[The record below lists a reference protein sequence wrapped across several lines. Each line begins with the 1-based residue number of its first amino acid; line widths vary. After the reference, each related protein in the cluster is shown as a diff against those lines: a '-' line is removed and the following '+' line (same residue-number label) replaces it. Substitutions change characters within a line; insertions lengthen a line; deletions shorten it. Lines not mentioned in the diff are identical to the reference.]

1 MSSTE
6 ISGKKNLRERKVF
19 HGKRARFLYEL
30 MGKSFKKAEHW
41 RFMNYGYAFDN
52 DADNPALSVE
62 DEAERFCAQLY
73 HVVASQ
79 VDLKGKRLLDVG
91 SGRGGGASHVHRYL
105 NPVETVGMDLASSAV
120 AQCERVFSGIEGLSY
135 LQGDSMDMPFE
146 GESFDA
152 VMNVESSHCYPD
164 LGRFLS
170 EVRRVLKPGG
180 SFLYTDFTPSGSDG
194 PAELAKSLAAL
205 KKAGFEGVTSTNITT
220 NVVRGLELDEERRTS
235 EIRKNFPFG
244 TRRFARLWA
253 GTTDSW
259 IYEDFKNGSREYV
272 VFHAKRPSFLAG
284 P

>member
-1 MSSTE
+1 MNSTVT
-6 ISGKKNLRERKVF
+6 KDRKNIRERKVF
-19 HGKRARFLYEL
+19 HGNRAKFLYEL
-30 MGKSFKKAEHW
+30 MGKAFRKAEHW
-41 RFMNYGYAFDN
+41 RFMNYGYAYD
-52 DADNPALSVE
+52 DEADNPVMEAE
-62 DEAERFCAQLY
+62 DEAERYCAQLY

-79 VDLKGKRLLDVG
+79 TDLTGKKLLDVG

-105 NPVETVGMDLASSAV
+105 KPAQTIGMDLANSAV
-120 AQCERVFSGIEGLSY
+120 NLSARIFAGVEGLSY
-135 LQGDSMDMPFE
+135 QQGDSMEMPFDDN
-146 GESFDA
+146 SFDA

-164 LGRFLS
+164 LGKFLS
-170 EVRRVLKPGG
+170 EVHRVLKPGG

-194 PAELAKSLAAL
+194 PEELEKSLKAL
-205 KKAGFEGVTSTNITT
+205 EMAGFEGVTSTTITQ

-272 VFHAKRPSFLAG
+272 VFHAKRP
-284 P
+284 

>member
-1 MSSTE
+1 MNNTVK
-6 ISGKKNLRERKVF
+6 SGAKNMRERKVF

-30 MGKSFKKAEHW
+30 MGKAFKKAEHW

-52 DADNPALSVE
+52 EPDNPVLEAA
-62 DEAERFCAQLY
+62 DEAERYCAQLY
-73 HVVASQ
+73 HMVASQ
-79 VDLKGKRLLDVG
+79 ADLTGKRLLDVG

-105 NPVETVGMDLASSAV
+105 KPAETVGMDLASSAV
-120 AQCERVFSGIEGLSY
+120 ALCERIFAGVEGLSY
-135 LQGDSMDMPFE
+135 QQGDSMEMPFE
-146 GESFDA
+146 NSSFDA

-164 LGRFLS
+164 LGMFLS
-170 EVRRVLKPGG
+170 EVHRVLVPGG

-194 PAELAKSLAAL
+194 PAELEKSLTAL
-205 KKAGFEGVTSTNITT
+205 AKAGFEEVTSTNITN

-272 VFHAKRPSFLAG
+272 VFHAKRPV
-284 P
+284 

>member
-6 ISGKKNLRERKVF
+6 LSGKRNMRERKVF

-30 MGKSFKKAEHW
+30 MGKAFKKAEHW
-41 RFMNYGYAFDN
+41 RFMNYGFAFDN
-52 DADNPALSVE
+52 EEDNPKLDTV

-79 VDLKGKRLLDVG
+79 TDLSGKQLLDVG

-105 NPVETVGMDLASSAV
+105 KPAETVGMDLASSAV
-120 AQCERVFSGIEGLSY
+120 ALCERLYAGVSGLSY
-135 LQGDSMDMPFE
+135 QQGDSMDMPFD
-146 GESFDA
+146 GGRFDA

-164 LGRFLS
+164 LGQFLS
-170 EVRRVLKPGG
+170 EVHRVLKPGG

-194 PAELAKSLAAL
+194 AEELERSLKAL
-205 KKAGFEGVTSTNITT
+205 KKAGFEGVTSMNITQ

-284 P
+284 S